1 MQMKEPKQVEFR
13 LIDSIDM
20 PPVVIKKN
28 EEDNGCVIILNQAH
42 TIWLSLQR
50 SAIPGIT
57 QSLASKLNQLC
68 DGYLENQ
75 LMFAQMDMEDE

>member
-1 MQMKEPKQVEFR
+1 MQMKEKKQIEFR
-13 LIDSIDM
+13 LIDSEDM

-28 EEDNGCVIILNQAH
+28 ENNNECVIVLNQAH

-57 QSLASKLNQLC
+57 QSLADKLNQLC
-68 DGYLENQ
+68 DGYLEQ
-75 LMFAQMDMEDE
+75 HRIAITV